1 MKTNF
6 NVNESSLE
14 ASVKSYHKKVIE
26 PLLPYLSGGN
36 TGELADIIDKLIT
49 TDNIKDQSVKYADSA
64 GSIDWSSIKNIP
76 PDLSSSDP
84 NFSTNHTHS
93 NKEILDNISKEN
105 IEILVAL
112 SEEYVK
118 WKEENPDGDSETFI
132 KQLCNPQS
140 WGTF

>member
-6 NVNESSLE
+6 NVNDSSLE

-36 TGELADIIDKLIT
+36 IGELAGIIDKLIT
-49 TDNIKDQSVKYADSA
+49 VDNIKDQSVKYADSA

-76 PDLSSSDP
+76 PDLTSSDP
-84 NFSTNHTHS
+84 SFSTIHTHS
-93 NKEILDNISKEN
+93 NKEILDNISEEH
-105 IEILVAL
+105 IEILVVL
-112 SEEYVK
+112 TQEYSE
-118 WKEENPDGDSETFI
+118 WKRENPDGDSETFI
-132 KQLCNPQS
+132 KQLCNPQC